1 MEENSN
7 AKTLC
12 IIRGFAINFK
22 SEKNAN
28 NFRMVKKIR
37 LRRTKVTLYSQDVRR
52 N

>member
-12 IIRGFAINFK
+12 IIRGFTINFK

-28 NFRMVKKIR
+28 NFRIVKKIR
-37 LRRTKVTLYSQDVRR
+37 LRRTKVTLFSQDVRR